1 MPLIDLLKGLL
12 TSKQANLSFK
22 SNWSSR
28 LYTPT
33 VIEQYGEHTFIV
45 DCWHHRVIYSTDTAI
60 PIRCWNILTDRVGT
74 PHSIASDGT
83 FFLTEDSVRSKILVF
98 RCKGEGYIQIQEI
111 TDVGNRP
118 HRIIYDDETKRFYG
132 VAANSGELFV
142 LESRD
147 GKVERIALRQIE
159 MLKNCYTR
167 STEKLKKHGNIVTR
181 LIDAFRRYGYLL
193 RQLVSRDFK
202 SKYKRSVL
210 GVLWSFLNPLLTML
224 VQYIVFSTLFKSD
237 IPNYPL
243 YLLSGI
249 VCFNFFSESTGMAL
263 QSITGNASLITK
275 VYVPKYIYPLSRML
289 SSSINLLMSLIPL
302 LLVMLLTW
310 TPVRPAILL
319 LPVGLVCL
327 VGFCLGIGLI
337 LSTMMV
343 FFRDTQFLWGV
354 VSLLWMY
361 ATPIFYGNQM
371 KNATRMAPLA
381 IPHSIEVDYGLY
393 KDPVSYVLFWGWD
406 RLSAIF

>member
-193 RQLVSRDFK
+193 RQLVSRD
-202 SKYKRSVL
+202 SKVNTNGRFWAFY
-210 GVLWSFLNPLLTML
+210 GA
-224 VQYIVFSTLFKSD
+224 FSTH
-237 IPNYPL
+237 
-243 YLLSGI
+243 
-249 VCFNFFSESTGMAL
+249 C
-263 QSITGNASLITK
+263 
-275 VYVPKYIYPLSRML
+275 
-289 SSSINLLMSLIPL
+289 
-302 LLVMLLTW
+302 
-310 TPVRPAILL
+310 
-319 LPVGLVCL
+319 
-327 VGFCLGIGLI
+327 
-337 LSTMMV
+337 
-343 FFRDTQFLWGV
+343 
-354 VSLLWMY
+354 
-361 ATPIFYGNQM
+361 
-371 KNATRMAPLA
+371 
-381 IPHSIEVDYGLY
+381 
-393 KDPVSYVLFWGWD
+393 
-406 RLSAIF
+406 